1 MTSSVREVPAQTCRC
16 MLVCL
21 PACLLQRRSLNFL
34 TGSYLYR
41 NHTSTL
47 AQKSIL
53 WNTIGGKQGQ
63 SHLHFVCSL
72 IFVFNHVK
80 KWFRPLIIPI
90 ICHIKEKTWRCDTET
105 DSSITWWCATNNYFL
120 QLQNVQVNCHLTA
133 NLRTETNGWQVVFAL
148 KSWSALRSL
157 NPFLQP

>member
-16 MLVCL
+16 LLVCL
-21 PACLLQRRSLNFL
+21 PACLLHRRSLNFL
-34 TGSYLYR
+34 TGSCLYR

-47 AQKSIL
+47 TQKGIL

-63 SHLHFVCSL
+63 RDTCTLCALSWLSL
-72 IFVFNHVK
+72 T
-80 KWFRPLIIPI
+80 KWFRPSNIPI
-90 ICHIKEKTWRCDTET
+90 ICHIKEKTWKRDTET

-120 QLQNVQVNCHLTA
+120 QQQNVQVNCHLTA

-157 NPFLQP
+157 NPFLQH